1 MTDFPLDVGK
11 FPPSMRYAVNT
22 ADPSESPFTHEDCD
36 DPRAAVKVVQRFDG
50 TTDASQCSPG
60 TQGCSVS
67 KPSNSLRTSS
77 KTLSQKLSQ
86 LSVTCRS
93 EPGTQPSAERSA
105 STPAACEH

>member
-50 TTDASQCSPG
+50 TTDASQCSP
-60 TQGCSVS
+60 VR
-67 KPSNSLRTSS
+67 KAV
-77 KTLSQKLSQ
+77 LSQSRPIACGLPQ
-86 LSVTCRS
+86 RRCR
-93 EPGTQPSAERSA
+93 RN
-105 STPAACEH
+105 